1 MRKILIVV
9 SDIKQGGITTSAINF
24 CNELIKRGEEV
35 TFLNMGKRNIE
46 VEKKIDKKVNILI
59 LKGKVANWN
68 LGINDLQNNSLKNKV
83 KLIPVA
89 ILKKLTNHLG
99 KWLNIIF
106 YRYHLEEKYDVA
118 IAFRQCAP
126 CYYFVLNCIDA
137 NKKLAFIHGDINYM
151 GDIST
156 WDIYF
161 KRFNAIA
168 CVSNSVKNGFQ
179 ERYLKYKE
187 KFITIYNMFDIE
199 RIEQQGKIEN
209 KNIYIDNKKCNIV
222 TVARVEN
229 STKRIEIIP
238 KICEILKKSGCKN
251 FHWYI
256 IGDGPDLEKDKDI
269 ASKLKVNDVLTFCGA
284 MENPYFMIEKSSFTV
299 LSSRTEAYS
308 MVVMESLILKKPIVV
323 SYYPGVE
330 EAVKNHITG
339 LISDQSIEDLTKKIE
354 SLISN
359 KEELLKLT
367 ENLKKMKIDNNKAYN
382 QFLKSIN

>member
-106 YRYHLEEKYDVA
+106 YRYHLEEKYDIA

-126 CYYFVLNCIDA
+126 CYYFVLNCVDA

-151 GDIST
+151 SDISS

-168 CVSNSVKNGFQ
+168 CVSNSVRNGFQ

-187 KFITIYNMFDIE
+187 KFITIYNMFDVE
-199 RIEQQGKIEN
+199 RIEQQAKIKDE
-209 KNIYIDNKKCNIV
+209 NIYIDHMKCNIV
-222 TVARVEN
+222 TVARIEN
-229 STKRIEIIP
+229 ETKRIDIIP
-238 KICEILKKSGCKN
+238 EVCKILKRHAYNK

-256 IGDGPDLEKDKDI
+256 IGDGPDLEKDM
-269 ASKLKVNDVLTFCGA
+269 KLSSQLQTDDVLTFCGA
-284 MENPYFMIEKSSFTV
+284 MENPYFMIGESSFTV
-299 LSSRTEAYS
+299 LPSRTEAYS
-308 MVVMESLILKKPIVV
+308 MVVIESLILNKPIVV
-323 SYYPGVE
+323 SHYSGVE
-330 EAVKNHITG
+330 EAVENGVTG
-339 LISDQSIEDLTKKIE
+339 LISNQSIEDLVEKIKLLILDKK
-354 SLISN
+354 
-359 KEELLKLT
+359 ELSRLT
-367 ENLKKMKIDNNKAYN
+367 LNLKKIKMNNDKAYN
-382 QFLKSIN
+382 QFLESIS

>member
-46 VEKKIDKKVNILI
+46 VEKKIDKKVNILM

-68 LGINDLQNNSLKNKV
+68 LGINDLQNNSLKDKV

-126 CYYFVLNCIDA
+126 CYYFVLNCVDA

-151 GDIST
+151 SDISS

-168 CVSNSVKNGFQ
+168 CVSNSVRNGFQ

-187 KFITIYNMFDIE
+187 KFITIYNMFDVE
-199 RIEQQGKIEN
+199 RIEQQAKIKDE
-209 KNIYIDNKKCNIV
+209 NIYIDPMKCNIV
-222 TVARVEN
+222 TVARIEN
-229 STKRIEIIP
+229 ETKRIDIIP
-238 KICEILKKSGCKN
+238 EVCKILKRRAYNN

-256 IGDGPDLEKDKDI
+256 IGDGPDLEKDM
-269 ASKLKVNDVLTFCGA
+269 KLSSQLQTEDVLTFCGA
-284 MENPYFMIEKSSFTV
+284 MENPYFMIEESSFTV
-299 LSSRTEAYS
+299 LPSRTEAYS
-308 MVVMESLILKKPIVV
+308 MVVIESLILKKPIVV
-323 SYYPGVE
+323 SHYSGVE
-330 EAVKNHITG
+330 EAVENGVTG
-339 LISDQSIEDLTKKIE
+339 LISNQNIEDLVEKIKLLILDKK
-354 SLISN
+354 
-359 KEELLKLT
+359 ELSRLT
-367 ENLKKMKIDNNKAYN
+367 LNLKKIKMNNDKAYN
-382 QFLKSIN
+382 QFLESIS